1 VAERT
6 GRVTSITETTSRAR
20 DSIRFIARPL
30 LEDLAAVYPELSSD
44 APV

>member
-6 GRVTSITETTSRAR
+6 GRVTSITDTTSRAR

-30 LEDLAAVYPELSSD
+30 LEDLPAVYLELSAG